1 MLRKL
6 VLGFFPSEGGRSWGL
21 REKVLPLNEAEGRW
35 KGGPTWIAGP
45 GAAVPMTPP
54 PSPPFSLPWAGRMP
68 EGRRAGTRCCWDP
81 AHLHVHKELPEVAR
95 GQHDG
100 GVKLDDIALV
110 QGDVVI
116 GGETL
121 SRKRGRRQPLQ
132 AIPELLGR
140 GFPSPPPLLS
150 F

>member
-1 MLRKL
+1 MRQK
-6 VLGFFPSEGGRSWGL
+6 GDGE
-21 REKVLPLNEAEGRW
+21 
-35 KGGPTWIAGP
+35 GGPTWIAGP
-45 GAAVPMTPP
+45 GAAMPMTPP
-54 PSPPFSLPWAGRMP
+54 SLPFSLPWAGRMR

-121 SRKRGRRQPLQ
+121 SRKRGQRQPLQ
-132 AIPELLGR
+132 AIPELLGG